1 MQNYFQNNNNKSNSL
16 KKFVIPTS
24 ALMLHSC
31 SPNVIALRKIESP
44 SYDLFPRYSA
54 QHRLLIN
61 TSPKSQLEKIRNY
74 GNVLE
79 EFNISFY
86 SKLFPEGQK
95 SVDISFSEMI
105 R

>member
-1 MQNYFQNNNNKSNSL
+1 M
-16 KKFVIPTS
+16 IPTS

-31 SPNVIALRKIESP
+31 SPNVIALRKIESL
-44 SYDLFPRYSA
+44 SYDLFPLYSA

-86 SKLFPEGQK
+86 SKLPPEGQK